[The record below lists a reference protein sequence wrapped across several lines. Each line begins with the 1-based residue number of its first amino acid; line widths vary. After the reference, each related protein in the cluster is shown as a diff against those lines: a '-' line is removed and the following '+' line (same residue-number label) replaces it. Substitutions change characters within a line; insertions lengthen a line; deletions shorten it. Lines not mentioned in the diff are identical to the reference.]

1 MFMPPDWRVK
11 VEAPIV
17 ENCPVM
23 ALSIAVVLVSIP
35 TKAMMP
41 MEIIKPVRTARSIFP
56 RKAPKAM
63 FKPSVKW
70 E

>member
-1 MFMPPDWRVK
+1 M
-11 VEAPIV
+11 V

-23 ALSIAVVLVSIP
+23 ALSMAVVLVSIP

-41 MEIIKPVRTARSIFP
+41 MEMIKPVRTARSIFP